1 MKGSYQ
7 RYVER
12 ELNRAR
18 TANENQMLRYQET
31 LKKVADAVGTT
42 VPFKSAPE
50 GVEQQIRP
58 NTVYLKPNPFTSN
71 LDLLISNPVYGNPS
85 RDMPLASTEAVL
97 KRKRDTTFSRSTPF
111 PSTVME
117 GSSDARGK
125 RVQGG
130 YRQGQGAE
138 QGSEAG
144 RQEAEGEEAHEVG
157 QVVPERQALE
167 GA

>member
-42 VPFKSAPE
+42 VPFKTAPE

-58 NTVYLKPNPFTSN
+58 NTVYAVLCSDREEYYRTVYLKPNPFTSN

-85 RDMPLASTEAVL
+85 PDMPLASPEAVL
-97 KRKRDTTFSRSTPF
+97 KRKRN
-111 PSTVME
+111 
-117 GSSDARGK
+117 
-125 RVQGG
+125 
-130 YRQGQGAE
+130 AE
-138 QGSEAG
+138 VANAFLQ
-144 RQEAEGEEAHEVG
+144 RDGEF
-157 QVVPERQALE
+157 
-167 GA
+167 

>member
-58 NTVYLKPNPFTSN
+58 NTVYAVRCSDREEYYRTVYLKPNPFTSN
-71 LDLLISNPVYGNPS
+71 LDLLISNPVYGDPTPE
-85 RDMPLASTEAVL
+85 MPLVSPEAVL
-97 KRKRDTTFSRSTPF
+97 KRKRDTNLQSLNAFPF
-111 PSTVME
+111 NRD
-117 GSSDARGK
+117 GGK
-125 RVQGG
+125 F
-130 YRQGQGAE
+130 
-138 QGSEAG
+138 
-144 RQEAEGEEAHEVG
+144 
-157 QVVPERQALE
+157 
-167 GA
+167 